1 MKNIVLTSNSKR
13 MLRYKEHIL
22 PTVAR
27 FFRHK
32 NDVDIYIE
40 DKNDDEFY
48 LALFQRI
55 ATKSGVTI
63 GKLISLGDRQTVIN
77 TCLADQKDR
86 NRKRIY
92 VIDGDLHLINGSN
105 PSEIKFL
112 HIHDAYCIENY
123 LIDEDAIIEILHD
136 GFVISKEEISKLF
149 TFDNFLKRLSK
160 PLVELFLHY
169 AIVFE
174 ICPTVKTVSN
184 GVGIFCNQVRKVTV
198 LADDKVNNKIAELK
212 VEILKHIE
220 EEEYNERIYALR
232 QKWNY
237 DTDTLLKIVS
247 AKDYLLP
254 LIQLRFAKIK
264 SNTGFKIT
272 RESLRLRLA
281 KLCSLD
287 RLSSLETSLK
297 K

>member
-1 MKNIVLTSNSKR
+1 
-13 MLRYKEHIL
+13 MLKYKEHTL

-32 NDVDIYIE
+32 NDVDIFIE

-55 ATKSGVTI
+55 AKKCGVKI
-63 GKLISLGDRQTVIN
+63 GKLISLGDRQSVIN
-77 TCLADQKDR
+77 TCIGDQENRD
-86 NRKRIY
+86 RKRLY
-92 VIDGDLHLINGSN
+92 VIDGDLHIVNGSN
-105 PSEIKFL
+105 PNGIKFL

-123 LIDEDAIIEILHD
+123 LIDEDAIMEILHD
-136 GFVISKEEISKLF
+136 GFVISKEEISKAF

-174 ICPTVKTVSN
+174 ICPAVRTVAN
-184 GVGIFCNQVRKVTV
+184 GVGTFCHQVRKITV
-198 LADDKVNNKIAELK
+198 LAEDKVNCKIEELK
-212 VEILKHIE
+212 VEILKHIS
-220 EEEYNERIYALR
+220 EEEYNERISSLR
-232 QKWNY
+232 QKWNH

-247 AKDYLLP
+247 AKDYILP
-254 LIQLRFAKIK
+254 LVQLRFAKIK
-264 SNTGFKIT
+264 SKTGFKIT

-281 KLCSLD
+281 KLMLPQ
-287 RLSSLETSLK
+287 
-297 K
+297 